1 MFNDL
6 NAAKSIYTLSKN
18 EINKN
23 TLTLC
28 LEMLHSFPNS
38 HNTFIHSENSKTLRE
53 TLLIILH

>member
-38 HNTFIHSENSKTLRE
+38 HNTFIHSENSKTEKRC
-53 TLLIILH
+53 